1 MLTLNYL
8 LQTTKHRL
16 AEKSIGLKYCYFIIV
31 SEQWYPLHD
40 SYGNPEYR
48 TCDVGHQQPNTWLR
62 SNLISVPNNVKK
74 VNITIEYRTVN
85 CTTFRTT
92 NFCREYF
99 DFYVHQS
106 TTLSAPDPL
115 QSKATYEKIAEITL
129 PTLGINAKRHFGF
142 QVKGKFIVLAFHN
155 RGSCSNIHSV
165 TVSYLVCPE
174 ITVVSGLVSLPRS
187 VAPVTNSVP
196 VQGSCVTNA
205 IYNKGILSLECKSDG
220 VWNISSLKGRCTC
233 REDTENSG
241 GECKG
246 NMMTKNLAITSATI
260 KVFAH

>member
-1 MLTLNYL
+1 M
-8 LQTTKHRL
+8 
-16 AEKSIGLKYCYFIIV
+16 
-31 SEQWYPLHD
+31 
-40 SYGNPEYR
+40 
-48 TCDVGHQQPNTWLR
+48 
-62 SNLISVPNNVKK
+62 
-74 VNITIEYRTVN
+74 N

-106 TTLSAPDPL
+106 TTLSVPDPL
-115 QSKATYEKIAEITL
+115 QSKATYKKIAEITL
-129 PTLGINAKRHFGF
+129 PTLGINARRHFGF